1 MFTQTYKY
9 FLLLF
14 YCKWHKYIF
23 NSNAHCRCIANTLL
37 LRVKSVSDHLTV
49 SVKSSKGF
57 LNSVQDFQHGQ
68 PCQQQIET
76 IYFLP
81 FWSVRFFLALPVLSS
96 SLCFVFTRTPR
107 TVLTRSAYR
116 RRHAL
121 FLVLLGKCSI
131 LTHNTS
137 STFFEALRPLL

>member
-1 MFTQTYKY
+1 MAP
-9 FLLLF
+9 LLWF
-14 YCKWHKYIF
+14 PWEGMGEAVFAADKAGHAE
-23 NSNAHCRCIANTLL
+23 NP
-37 LRVKSVSDHLTV
+37 DHLTV

-137 STFFEALRPLL
+137 STFFEALRLLL